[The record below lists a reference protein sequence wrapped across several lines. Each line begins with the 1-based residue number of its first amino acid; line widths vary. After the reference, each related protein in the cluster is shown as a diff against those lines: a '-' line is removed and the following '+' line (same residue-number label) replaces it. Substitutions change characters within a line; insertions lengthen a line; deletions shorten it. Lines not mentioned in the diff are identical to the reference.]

1 MVKLGNC
8 GFDSW
13 FLVFDG
19 DFKKWM
25 CMSCLYVCG
34 ACVCVCAFAR
44 VLVCV
49 CVCVCAHARA
59 CVYNLNEVEKGWKEG
74 IIDIGLIDLLVGE
87 TKRSF
92 SSTKIKGTIGFI
104 MYMYRYFG

>member
-1 MVKLGNC
+1 MVLILG
-8 GFDSW
+8 SW
-13 FLVFDG
+13 FLMVISRNG
-19 DFKKWM
+19 
-25 CMSCLYVCG
+25 C
-34 ACVCVCAFAR
+34 ACHVYTCVVRACVCAFAR
-44 VLVCV
+44 MLVCV
-49 CVCVCAHARA
+49 CVCVCAHAHA

-74 IIDIGLIDLLVGE
+74 IIDIGFIDLLVGE